1 MSDKRFE
8 MNEDLL
14 DELLER
20 CQSPIE
26 RELLNNLYPHL
37 PASRV
42 HELRAQYKIDGYDD
56 MPLTLPDFAFP
67 DMQIVIYCDGF
78 ASREGDRAAFRRDRL
93 QSRELQ
99 LRGWIVL
106 RFAGNEINYN
116 SEMVVDTI
124 ERAIERRTRQRAWRS
139 QQQQPSPV
147 RQRETPALQESPAQY
162 TPSPQRTPPSRQAQ
176 PSQQQE
182 SPAQQTPAPQRTP
195 PTQQAQP
202 KPQAQQKPKGGLC
215 GVIALACVVV
225 GILVL
230 LDFIY

>member
-1 MSDKRFE
+1 

-14 DELLER
+14 NDLLER

-26 RELLNNLYPHL
+26 RELLLNLYPHL
-37 PASRV
+37 TTSRA
-42 HELRAQYKIDGYDD
+42 HELRAQYKIDRYDD
-56 MPLTLPDFAFP
+56 MPLTFP

-78 ASREGDRAAFRRDRL
+78 ASREGDRTAFRRDRL

-124 ERAIERRTRQRAWRS
+124 ERAIERRTRQQTWRS

-147 RQRETPALQESPAQY
+147 RQRETPALQESPARY